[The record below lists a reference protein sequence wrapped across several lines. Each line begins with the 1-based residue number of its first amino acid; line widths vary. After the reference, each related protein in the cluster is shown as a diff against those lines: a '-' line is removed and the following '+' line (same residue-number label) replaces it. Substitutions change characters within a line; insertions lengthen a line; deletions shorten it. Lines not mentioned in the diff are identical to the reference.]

1 VKFPSPKKQKFSC
14 YDDNFNCFL
23 VPAIIN
29 LLKSTIVGS
38 LATNCSRSGEINF
51 ILAPEHL
58 GLLSYASPLDWRPEL
73 RPDPTLGRSRQRNRL
88 KNTASNCAK
97 SGLINSPDDLML
109 FERADERVKLMH
121 GQIPRLELSPMCRVP
136 GNNYA
141 ETSTQHSA
149 ASDQWALSGVRLSTR
164 LDTCARQ
171 KVGPAGQHCS
181 SFIPLDFS
189 VLRPGRKGSSQCSQT
204 SFFLSLPR
212 WRLRSYCG
220 AADLRFVGGVDHA

>member
-1 VKFPSPKKQKFSC
+1 
-14 YDDNFNCFL
+14 
-23 VPAIIN
+23 VPAIIT

-38 LATNCSRSGEINF
+38 LATNCSRSEEINF

-109 FERADERVKLMH
+109 FERADERVKLVH
-121 GQIPRLELSPMCRVP
+121 GQIPRPKLSPMCRVP

-149 ASDQWALSGVRLSTR
+149 ASDQRALSGVWLSTR
-164 LDTCARQ
+164 LDTRARQ
-171 KVGPAGQHCS
+171 KVSPAGRHRS
-181 SFIPLDFS
+181 SFTTLNSLCCGLAGKTARNAP
-189 VLRPGRKGSSQCSQT
+189 KHHSS
-204 SFFLSLPR
+204 
-212 WRLRSYCG
+212 RLCDAG
-220 AADLRFVGGVDHA
+220 VFVPVVA

>member
-1 VKFPSPKKQKFSC
+1 MRFPSPKKQKFSC

-23 VPAIIN
+23 VPAIIT

-51 ILAPEHL
+51 ILAPEHF

-109 FERADERVKLMH
+109 FERADERVKLVH
-121 GQIPRLELSPMCRVP
+121 GPIPRPKLSPMCRVP
-136 GNNYA
+136 RNNHT
-141 ETSTQHSA
+141 ETSTQHCT
-149 ASDQWALSGVRLSTR
+149 ASSVGV
-164 LDTCARQ
+164 
-171 KVGPAGQHCS
+171 V
-181 SFIPLDFS
+181 
-189 VLRPGRKGSSQCSQT
+189 
-204 SFFLSLPR
+204 
-212 WRLRSYCG
+212 
-220 AADLRFVGGVDHA
+220 

>member
-1 VKFPSPKKQKFSC
+1 M
-14 YDDNFNCFL
+14 
-23 VPAIIN
+23 PAIIT

-51 ILAPEHL
+51 ILAPEHF

-73 RPDPTLGRSRQRNRL
+73 RPDPTLGRSRQKNRL

-109 FERADERVKLMH
+109 FERADERVKLVH
-121 GQIPRLELSPMCRVP
+121 GQIPRPKLSPMCRVP

-164 LDTCARQ
+164 LGTRARK
-171 KVGPAGQHCS
+171 KVGPAGRHTS
-181 SFIPLDFS
+181 SFITLRFCVVAWQERRLAMLPNVILLVFAALASSLLWWRSRFKICRRCRSRIRRLAS
-189 VLRPGRKGSSQCSQT
+189 VCHV
-204 SFFLSLPR
+204 
-212 WRLRSYCG
+212 CG
-220 AADLRFVGGVDHA
+220 AEQ